1 MDDKL
6 EKALDF
12 SNFRQTLYN
21 QQQTL
26 KVKVINELLLTYQ
39 ESIFKATPELI
50 GLVKTIVDFNYP
62 TVIIDDINENPVNI
76 KNPSE
81 FLENLIATYSKAK
94 NSHYNGYAKIKKA
107 RSVKKLGNFE
117 YRCNISCI

>member
-12 SNFRQTLYN
+12 SNFRQTLFN

-26 KVKVINELLLTYQ
+26 KAKVINELLLTYQ
-39 ESIFKATPELI
+39 DSIFKATPELI

-76 KNPSE
+76 KSPKE

-94 NSHYNGYAKIKKA
+94 NAHYIGYAKIKKA
-107 RSVKKLGNFE
+107 
-117 YRCNISCI
+117 YSCIGSGLQRKNEEPLC

>member
-1 MDDKL
+1 MDSKL
-6 EKALDF
+6 EKALEF
-12 SNFRQTLYN
+12 SNYRQTLYT

-26 KVKVINELLLTYQ
+26 KSKVNNELLLTYQ

-62 TVIIDDINENPVNI
+62 TVIIDDINDNPVNI
-76 KNPSE
+76 KNPKE

-94 NSHYNGYAKIKKA
+94 NSHYIGYAKLKKA
-107 RSVKKLGNFE
+107 RSVRKLVNFE
-117 YRCNISCI
+117 

>member
-1 MDDKL
+1 MDSKL
-6 EKALDF
+6 EKALDY

-81 FLENLIATYSKAK
+81 FLEN
-94 NSHYNGYAKIKKA
+94 
-107 RSVKKLGNFE
+107 
-117 YRCNISCI
+117 

>member
-12 SNFRQTLYN
+12 SNYRQTLYN

-26 KVKVINELLLTYQ
+26 KAKVINELLLTYQ

-50 GLVKTIVDFNYP
+50 GLIKTIVDFNYP

-76 KNPSE
+76 KNPAE

-94 NSHYNGYAKIKKA
+94 NSHYIGYAKIKKA
-107 RSVKKLGNFE
+107 RSVKKLVNFE
-117 YRCNISCI
+117 